1 MGEIK
6 VSEMPETEEVKDDDI
21 FMIIQDKA
29 NKKVK
34 FRKIKQ
40 DSGWLDLQLEDGVT
54 VSSVD
59 NIKQVP
65 QIRKIGNHVF
75 IRGHISATWSTTT
88 NINIARLPYKSSQN
102 IYKIVALS
110 GRNLARLFI
119 TTNGII
125 GIEWIVKINDG
136 SNINTEISWLSIDID
151 FWVD

>member
-40 DSGWLDLQLEDGVT
+40 DSGWIDLQLEDGVT

-65 QIRKIGNHVF
+65 QI
-75 IRGHISATWSTTT
+75 
-88 NINIARLPYKSSQN
+88 
-102 IYKIVALS
+102 
-110 GRNLARLFI
+110 
-119 TTNGII
+119 
-125 GIEWIVKINDG
+125 
-136 SNINTEISWLSIDID
+136 
-151 FWVD
+151 